1 MKRSIDDFFVP
12 WVKPLKMYVSN
23 HIELAWKKPSL
34 HRMMSNENPIPPSTK
49 VLKTIAKYSKMANRY
64 PDQGLVIRGKI
75 AKMNGLAG
83 PENVVLGNG
92 SSEVFDM
99 IYRAFLRPG
108 DEVIQQTPCFGI
120 YKLRCELF
128 GGKIVSAPMIYKDKK
143 MIYDPEG
150 IIKAI
155 TDKTKVIVIA
165 NPNNPTGNFMDE
177 KDFVRIAGLGIP
189 FVIDEAYIEYAGFKK
204 SQSRLIKKYKNVI
217 VTRTMSKAYGLA
229 GLRFGYLLADRKVAM
244 KIAAS
249 LLPWNVGTITM
260 WAALTGL
267 EDQKGLAKRV
277 SFNNTQAAYIEKEMG
292 KIPGMVV
299 FPTRANY
306 VLFDA
311 GGTGKNGDDII
322 SFAKKKG
329 MILRGQKTMYGS
341 EGWFRVTIGTSQENK
356 LFIKTMK
363 EFFGKK

>member
-1 MKRSIDDFFVP
+1 MDLKPESIKYLIVHHTATARDTTTFDA
-12 WVKPLKMYVSN
+12 VKKY
-23 HIELAWKKPSL
+23 HI
-34 HRMMSNENPIPPSTK
+34 
-49 VLKTIAKYSKMANRY
+49 SKGWGDIGYHYFITA
-64 PDQGLVIRGKI
+64 DGKI
-75 AKMNGLAG
+75 WPGRAENIVGAHASSSDMNFKS
-83 PENVVLGNG
+83 LG
-92 SSEVFDM
+92 
-99 IYRAFLRPG
+99 ICL
-108 DEVIQQTPCFGI
+108 
-120 YKLRCELF
+120 
-128 GGKIVSAPMIYKDKK
+128 
-143 MIYDPEG
+143 
-150 IIKAI
+150 
-155 TDKTKVIVIA
+155 
-165 NPNNPTGNFMDE
+165 TGNFMDE
-177 KDFVRIAGLGIP
+177 KDFIKIVELGIP
-189 FVIDEAYIEYAGFKK
+189 FVIDEAYIEYAGLKK

-217 VTRTMSKAYGLA
+217 ITRTMSKAYGLA
-229 GLRFGYLLADRKVAM
+229 GLQFGYLLADREVAM

-277 SFNNTQAAYIEKEMG
+277 KFTNDQARLIEKAMST
-292 KIPGMVV
+292 IPGMII
-299 FPTRANY
+299 FPTKANY